1 MGVARH
7 QPGGVGVTAARLGTF
22 DRVFDLFDGND
33 ESAVIAARE
42 RWTEAK
48 RAGHTL
54 AYWQQTA
61 GGWEK
66 ATSSRSSDRITK
78 GFSPGLKN

>member
-1 MGVARH
+1 
-7 QPGGVGVTAARLGTF
+7 
-22 DRVFDLFDGND
+22 
-33 ESAVIAARE
+33 VIAARE

-66 ATSSRSSDRITK
+66 GA
-78 GFSPGLKN
+78 